1 MSTVHIFVAE
11 FIPALSDNTG
21 QMHQRTKWAQGANVA
36 KCILIFLL
44 SGGGDREQSSS
55 KWGRPITCLK
65 KDWTC
70 EHSHQC

>member
-55 KWGRPITCLK
+55 K
-65 KDWTC
+65 
-70 EHSHQC
+70 